1 MTASGDAADLAS
13 LARTAEGV
21 LARVRTHADQ
31 YARSERA
38 DVYGALH
45 EAERT
50 LRSTVR
56 QIERAAKLLT

>member
-1 MTASGDAADLAS
+1 MTAASDAADLAS
-13 LARTAEGV
+13 LARMSEDV
-21 LARVRTHADQ
+21 LSRVRAHADV

-50 LRSTVR
+50 LRVVVR
-56 QIERAAKLLT
+56 QVERAAKLLG